1 MTWQWL
7 EFANMVLKRALLCQT
22 SLADLICLS
31 IVGTCYRIA
40 VWYACMH
47 VNGSPAMC
55 STQHTQTWLPVAP
68 FLSHLAQGTC
78 SESGAGRSDNRPRTF
93 STSRAKQPGKM
104 ARFCLAWAIL
114 TCMSAIEVQKPYWC
128 PPNTWKSVCKY
139 QATCESLAMAGLT
152 CEGVALIDGCNDA
165 CAAPCCLTTSTTTRT
180 STVTDT
186 TVTVT
191 ETTFTETHTET
202 STTTASVSQT
212 STSVSVTSSATTV
225 TITVPLTEAPTT
237 TGQRFFFCGIWR
249 VAFRKHT
256 PSKFSS
262 NSSLEYLTEG
272 FFPKKP
278 LFARHQNRRPPRR
291 HRAQQ
296 LLCAWPCV

>member
-1 MTWQWL
+1 
-7 EFANMVLKRALLCQT
+7 
-22 SLADLICLS
+22 
-31 IVGTCYRIA
+31 
-40 VWYACMH
+40 
-47 VNGSPAMC
+47 
-55 STQHTQTWLPVAP
+55 
-68 FLSHLAQGTC
+68 
-78 SESGAGRSDNRPRTF
+78 
-93 STSRAKQPGKM
+93 M

-152 CEGVALIDGCNDA
+152 CEGVALIDGCNEA

-237 TGQRFFFCGIWR
+237 TEPPPTTTTQGPAALMRLAMR
-249 VAFRKHT
+249 VMLMNPNDFTAYIDDSRVKKAYVNVMANITGVPENQVDLDMMAQELGNLTVIFTLTIPYVDNGTAIVPSVPIGPMQAKLMAMTIPGFNTMIKAAVNQAAGEGTYDQQVLSVSEASGGTDVSGACSVGTVVMWVLSLWTLFRA
-256 PSKFSS
+256 
-262 NSSLEYLTEG
+262 E
-272 FFPKKP
+272 
-278 LFARHQNRRPPRR
+278 R
-291 HRAQQ
+291 
-296 LLCAWPCV
+296 